1 MDREAELAW
10 EDVKI
15 NSGLRA
21 QALETASSWILALPL
36 TNYVIDH
43 SNREQKDGYEVCD
56 IPVLLQPHLYFL

>member
-21 QALETASSWILALPL
+21 QALETDSLIMNLGIATHKLCDL
-36 TNYVIDH
+36 
-43 SNREQKDGYEVCD
+43 EQVTK
-56 IPVLLQPHLYFL
+56 LLWGFHFFIYKLGK